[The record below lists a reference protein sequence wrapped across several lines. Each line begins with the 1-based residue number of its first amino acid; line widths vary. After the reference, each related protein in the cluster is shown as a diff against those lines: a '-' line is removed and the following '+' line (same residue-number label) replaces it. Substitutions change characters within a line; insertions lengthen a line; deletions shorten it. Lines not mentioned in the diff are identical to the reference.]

1 MQSSTLPN
9 RKGEKRSVKACMV
22 CCYSARVSVMDGVVA
37 QHQAECKRASV
48 TSIKAIHFPRLIWH
62 SLFVTT
68 LVTFS

>member
-1 MQSSTLPN
+1 MLLN
-9 RKGEKRSVKACMV
+9 RKREEKV
-22 CCYSARVSVMDGVVA
+22 CEGWDAELLLSQSPVMDGVVA
-37 QHQAECKRASV
+37 QRQAGCKRASV